1 MEVEHVDVLE
11 IVNRVLGKD
20 YKNKSFI
27 ETIEGLLALVE
38 RQQKEYNSLFC
49 SISED
54 DAIISSLQEEIIGLK
69 KTLELKE
76 VAVSGW
82 AKQYDDLQLA
92 YEFAKASYM
101 DLDD

>member
-27 ETIEGLLALVE
+27 ETIKDLLALVKI
-38 RQQKEYNSLFC
+38 QQKEYNSLFS

-54 DAIISSLQEEIIGLK
+54 DAIISSLQDELRIKEERIK
-69 KTLELKE
+69 ELENH
-76 VAVSGW
+76 SHTM
-82 AKQYDDLQLA
+82 AKQHFESGLV
-92 YEFAKASYM
+92 KAAYM